1 LTPNRSER
9 VNFQWG
15 EFAGYILITVLFFL
29 ARSKYTRLHDVL
41 CPLLVANICWFNFS
55 YMPFNP
61 SFPREY
67 VFWAIILIFRCSI
80 VTTLFQLNGSYD
92 LAWTFLV
99 SMATI
104 IGRAN
109 LIDREN
115 SYWLIMPVFT
125 AIIGCTAYNGI
136 IAREQRYL
144 FLMEKTSKRQQ
155 HQHLELIN
163 LLPGGVLI
171 LNKTYDTILF
181 KNNQIGSDEDWIT

>member
-1 LTPNRSER
+1 
-9 VNFQWG
+9 
-15 EFAGYILITVLFFL
+15 
-29 ARSKYTRLHDVL
+29 
-41 CPLLVANICWFNFS
+41 
-55 YMPFNP
+55 
-61 SFPREY
+61 
-67 VFWAIILIFRCSI
+67 
-80 VTTLFQLNGSYD
+80 
-92 LAWTFLV
+92 
-99 SMATI
+99 MATI